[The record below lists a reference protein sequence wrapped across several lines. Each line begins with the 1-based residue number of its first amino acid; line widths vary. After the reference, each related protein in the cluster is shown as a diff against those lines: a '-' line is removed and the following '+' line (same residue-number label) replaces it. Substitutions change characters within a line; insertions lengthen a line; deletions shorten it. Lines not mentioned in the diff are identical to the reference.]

1 MIRPFDWRDVGLLH
15 RLRARGLALDCQQ
28 ACCHGVHALQHALL
42 GALAPGGL
50 ACTLV
55 ARPPDGDQPPAVA
68 QFVHHGGETPARL
81 TFFGPPEALDDNNG
95 TALLEALCKAAG
107 GRGARNLVAEV
118 DEHSP
123 AFESL
128 RQAGF
133 AIYARQHILR
143 CEADSPVAPRA
154 RRAAAEGAWRAQT
167 AADGP
172 AIHQLYLNLVPV
184 LVQQIEP
191 PPGRGGRGLVHWR
204 EGELLGYID
213 LERGPLGVWAQP
225 HFHPAAEQAHELLQ
239 AFLRSLDGGRSRP
252 VYVCVRSY
260 QGWMRAALEALGFKC
275 GASQAVMVKRLAVG
289 VRRPARAPLP
299 ALEGTRSEA
308 TTPFARAAPR
318 PDRTE

>member
-1 MIRPFDWRDVGLLH
+1 MIRPFDWRDVGLLR
-15 RLRARGLALDCQQ
+15 RLRETGLALDSQQ
-28 ACCHGVHALQHALL
+28 ACSHGVHALQHALL

-55 ARPPDGDQPPAVA
+55 ARPSDGKTAPAVA
-68 QFVHHGGETPARL
+68 QFVHHGGEAPARL
-81 TFFGPPEALDDNNG
+81 TFFAPPEALDSEPG
-95 TALLEALCKAAG
+95 AALLEALCKAAG

-128 RQAGF
+128 RRAGF
-133 AIYARQHILR
+133 AIYARQHIL
-143 CEADSPVAPRA
+143 CLESPAPRL
-154 RRAAAEGAWRAQT
+154 RAGAAELPGAWRTQA

-172 AIHQLYLNLVPV
+172 AIHQLYLNLVPA

-239 AFLRSLDGGRSRP
+239 VFLRSLDGGRARP
-252 VYVCVRSY
+252 AYVCVRSY
-260 QGWMRAALEALGFKC
+260 QGWMRGALETLGLVS

-308 TTPFARAAPR
+308 TTPFARSAPR
-318 PDRTE
+318 PDQAE